1 MTERDPGIDWIRAI
15 CILYIVGFW
24 HLLGYA
30 SAIPDH
36 KNGLTSRLTLVVL
49 ALFLFVSAHLIR
61 RSFENARLRAAT
73 PGSPPLSFRTQVVRF
88 FRSRLLRIYPPYL
101 LALLL
106 FEACGLLRRGEFLD
120 AALLVSAFTGNPP
133 LTLWFITVLVVYVVL
148 TPFLLLL
155 RQRINPDSLGF
166 RDAWILLAIY
176 GLSHLLARHL
186 DGPDPRLFF
195 YMPAFAAGL
204 LAPLR
209 GTAGR
214 TASGKEVFWVGFAF
228 LGAMV
233 LSIHSGDISESNVEQ
248 MPMALFGAWF
258 AFHLVERGTDP
269 RRALPGPVFL
279 VAFASYFMYL
289 LHRPVFWL
297 LTHWGEPPGAL
308 GQLSYLLLICLPV
321 TVLLSWLGQKGYGQ
335 LVRRMSQA

>member
-36 KNGLTSRLTLVVL
+36 KNDVTSRLTLVVL

-61 RSFENARLRAAT
+61 RSFENARLRPAPPNTPPAT
-73 PGSPPLSFRTQVVRF
+73 FRADVLRF
-88 FRSRLLRIYPPYL
+88 FRRRLVRIYPPYVV
-101 LALLL
+101 ALLL
-106 FEACGLLRRGEFLD
+106 FDACGLLRRGEFLD

-133 LTLWFITVLVVYVVL
+133 LTLWFITVLMVYLVL

-155 RQRINPDSLGF
+155 RQRINPASLGS
-166 RDAWILLAIY
+166 RDAWLLLAIY
-176 GLSHLLARHL
+176 GLSHLLARHV

-195 YMPAFAAGL
+195 YLPAFAAGL

-214 TASGKEVFWVGFAF
+214 TASGREVVWVGLAL
-228 LGAMV
+228 LGAVV
-233 LSIHSGDISESNVEQ
+233 LSIHSGGVSESNVEQ
-248 MPMALFGAWF
+248 MPLALFGAWF
-258 AFHLVERGTDP
+258 AYLLVERIADP
-269 RRALPGPVFL
+269 RRALPGPVFA
-279 VAFASYFMYL
+279 VAFASYFIYL

-297 LTHWGEPPGAL
+297 LTQWAEPDGPV

-321 TVLLSWLGQKGYGQ
+321 TIVLSWLGQKGYGQ
-335 LVRRMSQA
+335 LVRRLSRT